1 MITFNFFED
10 NATELLEKMSRYLN
24 RNIED
29 IEDFLMGTSP
39 DKLTPE
45 VLIETFD
52 LNLNEYN
59 SDQIQVIGRH
69 MTTSAPEKLQS
80 FRTYGLL
87 GLKESLLC
95 NTPLKVFL
103 DSQGIELKIDERLI
117 VIDKKIYPI
126 LDRDESC
133 RQCYKGRSKVC
144 SNYSHCYFM
153 DEVNKLEAKLRYY
166 QPTLEFFISG
176 TVRQMNRYSSVG
188 RCPEIL
194 TNLNAICTELD
205 SSRFPRNE
213 LCHEWIKDNPN
224 CYVLEF
230 PIRWSEMLHFE
241 PIGTADYY
249 PDYQV
254 ILNGSGYSF
263 EDYKAKR
270 IPKSIFDNIFF
281 LKKII
286 SVLTD
291 KEAEEYGAL
300 VFGKQITPD
309 ELKIYQRIGAELI
322 PVDDF

>member
-1 MITFNFFED
+1 MVTFNFFED
-10 NATELLEKMSRYLN
+10 GATELLEKMSCYLN

-29 IEDFLMGTSP
+29 IEAFFTETNP
-39 DKLTPE
+39 DEMTPE
-45 VLIETFD
+45 VLIEKLN
-52 LNLNEYN
+52 LNLNEYG

-69 MTTSAPEKLQS
+69 MTTSAPERLRS

-95 NTPLKVFL
+95 GTPLKTFL
-103 DSQGIELKIDERLI
+103 EDQGIELKIDERLV

-126 LDRDESC
+126 LGRDESC

-144 SNYSHCYFM
+144 SKYSHCYFM

-176 TVRQMNRYSSVG
+176 TVGQMNRYSSVG

-194 TNLNAICTELD
+194 TNLNAICTEID

-213 LCHEWIKDNPN
+213 LCHKWIKDNPN

-230 PIRWSEMLHFE
+230 PVRWSEMLHFE
-241 PIGTADYY
+241 PIGTVDYY
-249 PDYQV
+249 PEYQT
-254 ILNGSGYSF
+254 ILNASGYSL

-281 LKKII
+281 LKMII
-286 SVLTD
+286 AVLTN
-291 KEAEEYGAL
+291 EETEEYGAL
-300 VFGKQITPD
+300 EFGKQITPD
-309 ELKIYQRIGAELI
+309 ELNIYQRIGTELI
-322 PVDDF
+322 PVDNF

>member
-1 MITFNFFED
+1 MVTFNFFED
-10 NATELLEKMSRYLN
+10 GATELLEKMSHYLN

-29 IEDFLMGTSP
+29 IEAFFTETNP
-39 DKLTPE
+39 DEMTPE
-45 VLIETFD
+45 VLIEKLN
-52 LNLNEYN
+52 LNLNEYG

-69 MTTSAPEKLQS
+69 MTTSAPERLRL

-95 NTPLKVFL
+95 DTPLKAFL
-103 DSQGIELKIDERLI
+103 EAQGIELKIDERLI

-126 LDRDESC
+126 LGRDESC

-144 SNYSHCYFM
+144 SKHSHCYFM

-176 TVRQMNRYSSVG
+176 TVGQMNRYSSVG

-194 TNLNAICTELD
+194 TNLNAICTEID

-213 LCHEWIKDNPN
+213 LCHKWIKDNPN

-230 PIRWSEMLHFE
+230 PVRWSEMLHFE
-241 PIGTADYY
+241 PIGTVDYY
-249 PDYQV
+249 PEYQT
-254 ILNGSGYSF
+254 ILNASGYSL

-281 LKKII
+281 LKMII
-286 SVLTD
+286 SVLTN
-291 KEAEEYGAL
+291 EETEEYGAL
-300 VFGKQITPD
+300 EFGKQITPD
-309 ELKIYQRIGAELI
+309 EVIIYQRIGTELI
-322 PVDDF
+322 PVDNF

>member
-1 MITFNFFED
+1 MVTFNFFED
-10 NATELLEKMSRYLN
+10 GATELLEKISRYLN

-29 IEDFLMGTSP
+29 IEAFFTETNP
-39 DKLTPE
+39 DEMTPE
-45 VLIETFD
+45 VLIEKLN
-52 LNLNEYN
+52 LNLNEYS

-69 MTTSAPEKLQS
+69 MTTSVPERLRS

-95 NTPLKVFL
+95 DTPLKAFL
-103 DSQGIELKIDERLI
+103 EAQDIELKIDERLI

-126 LDRDESC
+126 LGRDEPC

-144 SNYSHCYFM
+144 SKYSHCYFM

-176 TVRQMNRYSSVG
+176 TVGQMNRYSSVG

-194 TNLNAICTELD
+194 TNLNAICTEID

-213 LCHEWIKDNPN
+213 LCHKWIKDNPN

-230 PIRWSEMLHFE
+230 PVRWSEMLHFE
-241 PIGTADYY
+241 PIGTVDYY
-249 PDYQV
+249 PEYQT
-254 ILNGSGYSF
+254 ILNASGYSL

-281 LKKII
+281 LKMII
-286 SVLTD
+286 SVFTN
-291 KEAEEYGAL
+291 EETEEYGAL
-300 VFGKQITPD
+300 EFGKQITPD
-309 ELKIYQRIGAELI
+309 ELNIYQRIGTELI
-322 PVDDF
+322 PVDNF